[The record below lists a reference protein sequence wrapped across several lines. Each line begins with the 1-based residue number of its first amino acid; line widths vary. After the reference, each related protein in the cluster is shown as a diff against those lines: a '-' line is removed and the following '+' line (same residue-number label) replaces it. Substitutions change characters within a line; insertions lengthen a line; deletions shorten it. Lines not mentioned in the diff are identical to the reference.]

1 MIDYSIIFF
10 AIIVMTLGTL
20 VIAIMTQYLFV
31 HVWHLFPYQVATS
44 MEWKEKGF

>member
-1 MIDYSIIFF
+1 
-10 AIIVMTLGTL
+10 MTLGTL
-20 VIAIMTQYLFV
+20 VIAIMEQYLFV